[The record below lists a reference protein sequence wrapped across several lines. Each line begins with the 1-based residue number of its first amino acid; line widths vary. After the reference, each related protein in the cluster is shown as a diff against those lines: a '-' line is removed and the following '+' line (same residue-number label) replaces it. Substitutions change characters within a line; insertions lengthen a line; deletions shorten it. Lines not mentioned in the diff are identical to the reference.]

1 MSALFYVIT
10 HSLERACCYLRQTS
24 LALLSAFVLVGCG
37 GDSVD
42 VSAPDGFRPVVPRD
56 VVRALQ
62 DFKYELIIRVSVD
75 GKLTQT
81 STGVRIDTESKT
93 IEPISL
99 SLPPGDHQLQLAFGA
114 GRAVGC
120 TVAWVTLAETLN
132 KSITVEANKQTRVSF
147 PESEN
152 NRAFDDDGDL
162 QINLDEVEA
171 NTSPCIADRPPPPT
185 IPSVGLERLEFL
197 SAQLDQPF
205 QSLQKSYKARL
216 TFPVDRIYAVATTQA
231 AGASIRINGVTV
243 ESGSVSPP
251 ITVPRTETSR
261 ETTTTITIDVSAN
274 GVSTQYT
281 VEVTRPTVVF
291 EQEAYVKA
299 SITGG
304 APTGTPPDA
313 NDSTA
318 TMGDAFGS
326 SLAMSQDGQFLAV
339 GARYEDSDATSVGGL
354 QDNNNANDSG
364 AAYAFRRGAQWRQE
378 VYIKAS
384 NAQSKAMPEGDDL
397 PDIFGTSVAMS
408 GTGSTVVIGASRE
421 DSDAGGVN
429 GDMFNNNAFDSGA
442 VYVFD
447 RNSTGWRQTAYIKA
461 PKPNSFDFFGGAL
474 VMSQNSNT
482 LVVGANSED
491 SKATGIDQ
499 DDADR
504 TVPAAGAAYAYRRVT
519 GGWEKTAYIKA
530 SNTHENAQF
539 GSCLALSADGNTL
552 AVGSPREKSNAIGVD
567 QASGQDDRS
576 AADAGAVYIYG
587 FNGVAWIQQA
597 YIKASNTSAGDYF
610 GCGLALS
617 GDASYLAVGAPLE
630 GNAST
635 DGAINNDGSPQSGAV
650 YIFQRSQAGWSQT
663 AYIKSFNSR
672 AGDQF
677 GQVVRISADGTRLLV
692 TAPNDDGDAGGINP
706 VHDDNR
712 VIDVGAAYLYF
723 REGEQWNQL
732 AYIKPSNGDA
742 MDRFGSSA
750 AMSADGSV
758 ISIGTILEDSAAT
771 GIDGD
776 PLNNGAVN
784 SGAVYVYRSPT
795 PL

>member
-1 MSALFYVIT
+1 MSAFFYVMT
-10 HSLERACCYLRQTS
+10 RSLERTCCFLRKTS
-24 LALLSAFVLVGCG
+24 LAILSAFFLVGCG

-62 DFKYELIIRVSVD
+62 GFKYELIIRVSVD

-99 SLPPGDHQLQLAFGA
+99 NLPPGDHQLQLAFGA

-147 PESEN
+147 PDSEN

-162 QINLDEVEA
+162 VINLDEVEA

-205 QSLQKSYKARL
+205 QSLQKSYKAKL

-251 ITVPRTETSR
+251 ISVPRTDTSR
-261 ETTTTITIDVSAN
+261 ETTVTIMIDVSAN
-274 GVSTQYT
+274 GVTTQYT
-281 VEVTRPTVVF
+281 VEVTRPTVVI

-299 SITGG
+299 SNTGG
-304 APTGTPPDA
+304 APAGTPPDA
-313 NDSTA
+313 NEESA
-318 TMGDAFGS
+318 PMGDGFGY
-326 SLAMSQDGQFLAV
+326 SLAMSQDGQLLTA
-339 GARYEDSDATSVGGL
+339 GARYEDSDTTSVGGA

-364 AAYAFRRGAQWRQE
+364 AAYVFRRGAQWRQE

-384 NAQSKAMPEGDDL
+384 NAESKARPEGGDL
-397 PDIFGTSVAMS
+397 PDVFGTSVVMN
-408 GTGSTVVIGASRE
+408 GTGSTVVIGAPRE
-421 DSDAGGVN
+421 DSEAGGVN
-429 GDMFNNNAFDSGA
+429 GDIFNNNALDSGA

-447 RNSTGWRQTAYIKA
+447 SNSTGWRQTAYIKA
-461 PKPNSFDFFGGAL
+461 PNPKPFDFFGGAL

-491 SKATGIDQ
+491 SKAEGIDG

-504 TVPAAGAAYAYRRVT
+504 SVAFAGAAFAYRRVT

-567 QASGQDDRS
+567 GGQANRS

-597 YIKASNTSAGDYF
+597 YIKASNTSAGDRF

-677 GQVVRISADGTRLLV
+677 GQVVRISADGTRLLI

-732 AYIKPSNGDA
+732 AYIKPSIGDA